1 MSTQLEILEEWFV
14 ENKIQYDKENMQ
26 IQYNDL
32 VGFSVVAK
40 NVLDV
45 NSILC
50 SIPKEA
56 ILSVKNCGIA
66 DILEEQ
72 ELQGAL
78 GLTVAL
84 MFERSIGTAS
94 PWFGYLQ
101 SLPQREGIPLF
112 WSQKQIAEL
121 KGTAMEAL
129 LDAMPSDLLNDYNEH
144 VVPLIASN
152 PRLMVAEKMTFED
165 FMSATSLVTSR
176 AFQVDCYH
184 GDSMVPL
191 ADLFNH
197 RTDTEHVHFETNAQ
211 VCYYC
216 GASGPCDCDLISD
229 LDDDDAGDQEWEDL
243 SNDDDCAKNEN
254 ADDDNDDDME
264 CSDVES
270 ASSYPSALYCSN
282 ADNSDDENV
291 DSDEN
296 GSSSDV
302 IEMIVILQV
311 ERGEEIFNTYG
322 VHSNSDLL
330 NRYGFAEANNPYSIV
345 DIPSSSIVDFVAA
358 QYSNRSAIEARLDF
372 LNDNF
377 SSIGQE
383 LFRMISKKDR
393 QQANELG
400 NSEDN
405 DKAADP
411 DVDGDVIDPDA
422 SDSESS
428 EAEDSEGMDVD
439 CETVRILH
447 EGRPSI
453 VALSLMSIL
462 VADRALFTEWK
473 RDQLLAL
480 KYFMQVHN
488 GIWDDTLTA
497 PVSKKSK
504 NKSKIRKLIH
514 QSSSSVTQN
523 TATAATT
530 TDKRNS
536 NSPTMVSVY
545 KLLRAICVQHQKNY
559 PTSMDDDVLQLKN
572 LDKDTHPSIDT
583 QRSKFSLVLRIE
595 EKKILKRTLGLC
607 DGILSS
613 CE

>member
-1 MSTQLEILEEWFV
+1 MSVQLEILEEWFV

-56 ILSVKNCGIA
+56 ILSVSWFTLCLPT
-66 DILEEQ
+66 LEEQ

-330 NRYGFAEANNPYSIV
+330 NRYGFAEANNPYSI
-345 DIPSSSIVDFVAA
+345 
-358 QYSNRSAIEARLDF
+358 
-372 LNDNF
+372 NDL
-377 SSIGQE
+377 Q
-383 LFRMISKKDR
+383 KDR